1 MVKAKTVTDSMFLA
15 AARAVADAVPKEHF
29 AKGKIYPEI
38 CDLRKISAV
47 VFAPFHHYY
56 VASPDGFVATS
67 CLIASCFGISLR
79 SFHV

>member
-47 VFAPFHHYY
+47 VCGPYHHCL
-56 VASPDGFVATS
+56 VTNDNLSATACRFKVTLWFWVS
-67 CLIASCFGISLR
+67 KPCL
-79 SFHV
+79 